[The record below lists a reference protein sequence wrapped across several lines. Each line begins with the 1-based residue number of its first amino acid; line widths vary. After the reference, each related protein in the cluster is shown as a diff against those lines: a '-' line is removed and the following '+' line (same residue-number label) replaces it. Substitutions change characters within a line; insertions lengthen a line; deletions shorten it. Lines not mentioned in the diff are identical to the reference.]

1 MFIMRFKESDKC
13 FSIDYDVSDAYN
25 IKLADPVC
33 VKEWYGITN
42 REIYLNYDI
51 NDYLININLLII
63 QWNNEDEEKNIPVK
77 DRIPIKIFINS
88 NGGDVNPALNL
99 IDIISV
105 SKTPVYTIGLGNC
118 YSSGGLIF
126 LAGHKRFVF
135 ENTMFLLHDGYLGE
149 MNTTSK
155 ALDKFEFTKKLEEK
169 IKNLVLSRT
178 KISSDLYDKQYRND
192 WYIFSNEMIE
202 LGIADTIVSDINQIF
217 E

>member
-1 MFIMRFKESDKC
+1 MSFKNIGNC
-13 FSIDYDVSDAYN
+13 FSIDYDTSDLYN
-25 IKLADPVC
+25 IKLADPTV
-33 VKEWYGITN
+33 VKEWYGIDN

-51 NDYLININLLII
+51 NDYIINISLLII
-63 QWNNEDEEKNIPVK
+63 QWNNEDEQKNIPIK

-88 NGGDVNPALNL
+88 NGGDINPTLNL
-99 IDIISV
+99 IDVIST

-118 YSSGGLIF
+118 YSSGGLIL

-169 IKNLVLSRT
+169 IKKLVLEKT
-178 KISSDLYDKQYRND
+178 KISNDLYDKHYRDD
-192 WYIFSNEMIE
+192 WYIFSDEMVE
-202 LGIADTIVSDINQIF
+202 LGITDSIINDINQIF
-217 E
+217 N

>member
-1 MFIMRFKESDKC
+1 MSFKKIDNC
-13 FSIDYDVSDAYN
+13 FGIDYDTSDLYN
-25 IKLADPVC
+25 IKLADPTI
-33 VKEWYGITN
+33 VKEWYGIDN

-63 QWNNEDEEKNIPVK
+63 QWNNEDEQKNIPIK
-77 DRIPIKIFINS
+77 NRIPIKIFINS
-88 NGGDVNPALNL
+88 DGGDINPALNL
-99 IDIISV
+99 IDIMSV
-105 SKTPVYTIGLGNC
+105 SKTPIYTIGLGNC
-118 YSSGGLIF
+118 YSSAGLIF

-169 IKNLVLSRT
+169 IKKLVLKKT
-178 KISSDLYDKQYRND
+178 NISSELYDKHYRDD

-202 LGIADTIVSDINQIF
+202 LGIADTIVNDITQIF